1 MSTEYNQ
8 LNQVFQRYDLV
19 RVADYFCK
27 IDPSKICQLRII
39 VRKLEDPAHVGEI
52 LGRPEEVSQF
62 IENANIKSKTVF
74 DGQKLN
80 KFGTED
86 TPIKIEELA
95 PEPNYF

>member
-1 MSTEYNQ
+1 M
-8 LNQVFQRYDLV
+8 

-39 VRKLEDPAHVGEI
+39 VRKLEDPTHAGEI
-52 LGRPEEVSQF
+52 LGRPEEISQF
-62 IENANIKSKTVF
+62 IENANIKGKAVYDS
-74 DGQKLN
+74 QRLN
-80 KFGTED
+80 KYGSEE

>member
-27 IDPSKICQLRII
+27 IDPSKICHLRII
-39 VRKLEDPAHVGEI
+39 VRKLEDPTHVGEI
-52 LGRPEEVSQF
+52 LGRPEEISQF
-62 IENANIKSKTVF
+62 IENANVKGKAVY
-74 DGQKLN
+74 DNQRLN

-95 PEPNYF
+95 PEPCYF